1 MVSCVLL
8 LTTALATYASAVL
21 VGVRTVC
28 ETEKDEIEKVGSVFK
43 DDKHWSAKLPSMMG
57 AGKSHSNKDV
67 KWEGFIAGNNFDDW
81 FCYTT
86 GDAEKIRKAPKAWIN
101 PNTQPAE
108 GEMSYPYDDAKI
120 QDLLRKKG
128 FKHPEKV
135 LRMGLI
141 DMGPEDSGQELL
153 IPNAQLPKKND
164 KTGGP
169 LKLKT
174 YCFRTKAE
182 MYAHMEKNEDV
193 TAYEADYDSDIFANE
208 DRYRVVDQTK
218 KRATI
223 DEGEGE
229 GEAAAGPAR
238 LLRFMPREL
247 KKTTKGSGKQG
258 TTASGSSSKTPQLA
272 PGYII
277 TLQRDPKSK
286 KFPKPKVECPAT
298 SGENP
303 KVIPSSKKPNT
314 GGKKKPNTG
323 GKKKSNT
330 GGKKKSNTGGK

>member
-8 LTTALATYASAVL
+8 LTTALAAYASATL

-28 ETEKDEIEKVGSVFK
+28 EKEKDEIKKVGSVFK
-43 DDKHWSAKLPSMMG
+43 DDKHWSAKLPSMLG

-67 KWEGFIAGNNFDDW
+67 QWEGLIAGNNFDDW

-86 GDAEKIRKAPKAWIN
+86 GDAEKIRKATKAWIN
-101 PNTQPAE
+101 PNMQPPE
-108 GEMSYPYDDAKI
+108 GETSYPYDEAKI

-128 FKHPEKV
+128 FKHPEKA
-135 LRMGLI
+135 LRMGLVNN
-141 DMGPEDSGQELL
+141 GHELL
-153 IPNAQLPKKND
+153 IPNAQLPDKND

-169 LKLKT
+169 LKLRT
-174 YCFRTKAE
+174 YCFRTKQE
-182 MYAHMEKNEDV
+182 MYAHMQKNKDV
-193 TAYEADYDSDIFANE
+193 TAMDADYFSDIFANE
-208 DRYRVVDQTK
+208 EHYRVVDQTK

-229 GEAAAGPAR
+229 GEAAAGPTR
-238 LLRFMPREL
+238 PLRFMPRNS
-247 KKTTKGSGKQG
+247 KKTTKGSGRQG
-258 TTASGSSSKTPQLA
+258 TTASGFSSNTPQLA

-277 TLQRDPKSK
+277 TLQRDPNSK
-286 KFPKPKVECPAT
+286 KFPNPKVECPAN
-298 SGENP
+298 SGEKP
-303 KVIPSSKKPNT
+303 KVIASGKKSNT

-330 GGKKKSNTGGK
+330 GGKKKSNTSEV